1 MLKRVGRSPVVQR
14 LLGTALAAYLKL
26 VYRTSSVRL
35 DPPDRFERID
45 AEMPAIVATWHG
57 QHFAVPL
64 HRPPGHAFRV
74 MVSRSGDGE
83 INAVAARRLGLGL
96 IRASGAHHAHQV
108 AKRGGMRGFIEALRC
123 LREGDSIA
131 MTADVP
137 KVSRVAGLG
146 VVQLAR
152 HSGRPILPVAVA
164 TSRHIDLPSWDRATI
179 NLPVGRMA
187 VVVGDPIRV
196 SANAGED
203 ELEAARR
210 AVEAGVNAA
219 PERAYALAKSG

>member
-1 MLKRVGRSPVVQR
+1 MLKRIGRSPFVQN
-14 LLGTALAAYLKL
+14 LLGTLLAAYLKL
-26 VYRTSSVRL
+26 VYRTSTIRL

-45 AEMPAIVATWHG
+45 DEMPAIIATWHG

-64 HRPPGHAFRV
+64 HRPPGHVFRV
-74 MVSRSGDGE
+74 IASRSADGE

-108 AKRGGMRGFIEALRC
+108 AKRGGTRGFIEALRC

-137 KVSRVAGLG
+137 KISRTAGLG
-146 VVQLAR
+146 VVKLAR

-164 TSRHIDLPSWDRATI
+164 TNRHIDLPSWDRATI
-179 NLPVGRMA
+179 NLPFGRMA
-187 VVVGDPIRV
+187 VVVGDAIHVP
-196 SANAGED
+196 ADAGEE
-203 ELEAARR
+203 ELETLRV
-210 AVEAGVNAA
+210 AVETAVNAA
-219 PERAYALAKSG
+219 TERAYRLAKQR